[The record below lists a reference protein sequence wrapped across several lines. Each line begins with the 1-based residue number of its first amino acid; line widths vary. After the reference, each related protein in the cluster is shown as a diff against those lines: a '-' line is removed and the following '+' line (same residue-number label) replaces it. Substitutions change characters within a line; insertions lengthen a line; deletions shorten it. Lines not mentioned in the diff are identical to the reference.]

1 VDSVWRLRVLEL
13 ELELELETVT
23 AEAEELEP
31 AERLLALARE
41 ARDDMY
47 ESVYLSVCLSVYLSG
62 PGKQRR
68 KPLEQ

>member
-47 ESVYLSVCLSVYLSG
+47 ESVCLSVYLSG